1 MIDEAPGLTGQ
12 QCHSTVD
19 DETLKQVKLYIDRFA
34 QTYISAT
41 FTAEDVE
48 DLVQNS
54 WVKFWISSPQGVIS
68 LKSYV
73 RQLVYHEF
81 VSMLRKQRKFWS
93 LKTTEDGE
101 YLYPQDAVLIEPGE
115 EMGDPQEV
123 LQRRCDYEER
133 VGQVMGV
140 VRELS
145 PRQQFAMRCWLYQR
159 VDNLVALIDAF
170 SNYQIHGEM
179 LWPASRLE
187 KQRLLASC
195 APAKVKIAQHL
206 KLDIHQC

>member
-1 MIDEAPGLTGQ
+1 MIDDAPGLASQ

-19 DETLKQVKLYIDRFA
+19 DETLRQVKLYIDRFA
-34 QTYISAT
+34 QAYISTT
-41 FTAEDVE
+41 FTAEDMK

-54 WVKFWISSPQGVIS
+54 WIKFWMASPQGVIS

-81 VSMLRKQRKFWS
+81 VSMLRKQRKFWP

-115 EMGDPQEV
+115 EMDDPQEV

-145 PRQQFAMRCWLYQR
+145 PRQQFACAVGSINGWIIWLR
-159 VDNLVALIDAF
+159 
-170 SNYQIHGEM
+170 
-179 LWPASRLE
+179 
-187 KQRLLASC
+187 
-195 APAKVKIAQHL
+195 
-206 KLDIHQC
+206 